1 MNNLMLHIL
10 THALIMRALTTKFLG
25 VHLPSRNI
33 TFKMKAQIFFI
44 FALHL
49 IVIIDAQ
56 DQCPDPKDE
65 STSCQELEFLL
76 LENNGQ
82 NLPYGLQCNDY
93 AKYLS
98 PALAGLKLG
107 LNFTTMIDFA
117 FELLKVTE
125 LYENKNVSKIIS
137 HLKSNFQSFFFDN
150 F

>member
-1 MNNLMLHIL
+1 MLHIL

-33 TFKMKAQIFFI
+33 TFKMKALFCFI

-107 LNFTTMIDFA
+107 LNFTTKIDFA

-125 LYENKNVSKIIS
+125 LYENKNVSK
-137 HLKSNFQSFFFDN
+137 HLSN
-150 F
+150 